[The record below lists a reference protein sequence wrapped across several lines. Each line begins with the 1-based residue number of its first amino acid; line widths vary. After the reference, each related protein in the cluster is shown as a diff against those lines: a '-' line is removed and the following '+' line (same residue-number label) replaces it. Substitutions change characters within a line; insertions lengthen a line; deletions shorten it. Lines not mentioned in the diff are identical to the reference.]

1 MGPVAGIEVVE
12 EVATVERIAGVAE
25 KTPVTYTPSC
35 RDLSFMPDVWSNG
48 DNRRTL
54 LQAAVVVALLTVVLV
69 FVFQSQLMS
78 LAATVLYT
86 FVDAPGSTCTPTD
99 TEMSDEWTEWESQG
113 DLPFGLY
120 DPVMF
125 VEPDREYPYRVLVA
139 PDNRKMDLYRS
150 QDMREFERVATDL
163 EGDQFASNFNWGRK
177 VDGRYY
183 LFRTLRENETEL
195 WTGDSLTNLTN
206 RGVVL
211 EEADTGGFY
220 DAETETWHIYYQKA
234 SESADDGDFG
244 PNTDRFVHATS
255 TDAVNWTRQ
264 GVALDV
270 SDEPWKA
277 GDPDVIKID
286 DRYYMFFDQTE
297 NHPNYHIHLAVSN
310 NLSRFEPVGRVT
322 ETCGGDAKVRYL
334 PTRGEFIML
343 TEFGGEDIS
352 NIGVQTSRGPR
363 NASYRLDGR
372 QDVIRTEG
380 NGTE

>member
-1 MGPVAGIEVVE
+1 MTALWTAG
-12 EVATVERIAGVAE
+12 A
-25 KTPVTYTPSC
+25 
-35 RDLSFMPDVWSNG
+35 
-48 DNRRTL
+48 NRRTL
-54 LQAAVVVALLTVVLV
+54 LVAGVVGVLV
-69 FVFQSQLMS
+69 TVLLVVVFQSQVMALG
-78 LAATVLYT
+78 ATVLYT

-99 TEMSDEWTEWESQG
+99 TPMTDEWTDWESQG
-113 DLPFGLY
+113 DLSFGLY
-120 DPVMF
+120 DPVVF

-150 QDMREFERVATDL
+150 RDMREFERFATDL
-163 EGDQFASNFNWGRK
+163 EGDEFASNFNWGRK

-220 DAETETWHIYYQKA
+220 DPETETWHIYYQQSA
-234 SESADDGDFG
+234 DSADDEGDFG
-244 PNTDRFVHATS
+244 PNTDLFVHATS

-270 SDEPWKA
+270 TDEPWKA
-277 GDPDVIKID
+277 GDPDVIRID

-334 PTRGEFIML
+334 PTRGEFVML

-352 NIGVQTSRGPR
+352 NIGVQTSPGPR
-363 NASYRLDGR
+363 NASYRLAGR
-372 QDVIRTEG
+372 QDLIRTAE
-380 NGTE
+380 NGTD